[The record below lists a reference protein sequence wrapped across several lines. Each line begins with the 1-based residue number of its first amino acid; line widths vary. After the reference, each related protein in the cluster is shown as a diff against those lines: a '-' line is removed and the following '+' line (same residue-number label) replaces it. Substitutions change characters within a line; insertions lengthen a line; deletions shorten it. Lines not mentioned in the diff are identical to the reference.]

1 MASKNGNLMRGL
13 LLIPMMDITSVEF
26 CALHRVFGRPGADGK
41 FAKGWCTGA
50 GGVFP
55 IAGDIPRGVLFA
67 GEGIATVLS
76 WYQYWNE
83 ESGNVAPCTAIA
95 AMDAGN
101 LIKNAAAIRARYRE
115 RDAFVLQDDDPA
127 GEKAAA
133 ACMASGFTGVVNPR
147 DYIR

>member
-1 MASKNGNLMRGL
+1 
-13 LLIPMMDITSVEF
+13 MMDILTGQF
-26 CALHRVFGRPGADGK
+26 CALHRVFPWTDERGK
-41 FAKGWCTGA
+41 YPKGWCSGTS

-55 IAGDIPRGVLFA
+55 IGVDVSRGPVFA
-67 GEGIATVLS
+67 CEGIATVLS

-83 ESGNVAPCTAIA
+83 EAGNVAPCTAIA

-101 LIKNAAAIRARYRE
+101 LAKNAAAIRARYRG
-115 RDAFVLQDDDPA
+115 RDVFMLQDDDEA
-127 GEKAAA
+127 GEHAAE

>member
-1 MASKNGNLMRGL
+1 MTSKSGKPMNDL
-13 LLIPMMDITSVEF
+13 LLIPMMDVTTGKF

-41 FAKGWCTGA
+41 FGKGWCSPA

-55 IAGDIPRGVLFA
+55 IGVDVPHGVVFA

-76 WYQYWNE
+76 WYQYWDE
-83 ESGNVAPCTAIA
+83 ESGNGASCTAIA

-101 LIKNAAAIRARYRE
+101 LIKNAAAIRARYRGRE
-115 RDAFVLQDDDPA
+115 VFILQDDDEA

-133 ACMASGFTGVVNPR
+133 ACMSAGFTGVVNPR